1 MRLDAVRG
9 ISLAYA
15 QIEERFLAPQTP
27 LVNDA
32 IIPTLR
38 AAGCKPPKVAS
49 ETDGAPPSKRVDT
62 RAPRREM
69 KIGNADQSEMPDT
82 ASFPTLFYGAHGI
95 LDELSKQ
102 VNQINARGPMNFAQ
116 NISADSA

>member
-1 MRLDAVRG
+1 MHLDAVRG

-69 KIGNADQSEMPDT
+69 KIGNAAKAKRRTQP
-82 ASFPTLFYGAHGI
+82 ASPTLFYGADGI

-102 VNQINARGPMNFAQ
+102 VNQINTRGCQ
-116 NISADSA
+116 